1 MYNKQQIGKIG
12 EDIAAE
18 YLKKQGYSIMERNF
32 RCKQGEID
40 MIAMDKEE
48 IVFIEVKTRLSLNYG
63 LPSEAVNQQKK
74 RHLMKTIQY
83 YLYQRNL
90 EDHFIRMDVVEI
102 YIRHNKA
109 YINHIK
115 QAIS

>member
-1 MYNKQQIGKIG
+1 MYDKQQTGKIG

-18 YLKKQGYSIMERNF
+18 YLKKQGYTIMERNF

-40 MIAMDKEE
+40 MIAIDKEE
-48 IVFIEVKTRLSLNYG
+48 IVFVEVKTRHNSNYG
-63 LPSEAVNQQKK
+63 LASEAVNQQKK
-74 RHLMKTIQY
+74 KHLMKTIQY

-90 EDHFIRMDVVEI
+90 EDSFIRIDVMEI
-102 YIRHNKA
+102 YIKNNKA